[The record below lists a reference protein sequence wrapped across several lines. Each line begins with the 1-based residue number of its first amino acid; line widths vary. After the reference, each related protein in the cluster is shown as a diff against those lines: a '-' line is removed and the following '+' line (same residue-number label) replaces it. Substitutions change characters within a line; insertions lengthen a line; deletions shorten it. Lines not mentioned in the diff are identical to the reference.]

1 MLARTIDLLSNSGMA
16 KRRRRVRSDKLPGAS
31 PGTLA
36 PVPDTPQ
43 PVMHVIAYGPDR
55 VVEADVSDPAA
66 VREYLGAYP
75 VTWLNVDGLGDAATI
90 AKVGEIFGLHRL
102 ALEDVLN
109 VTQRSKVEQYGQHT
123 YIVAREVTLSDHLET
138 EQMSMF
144 LGKNYVVT
152 IQERPG
158 DCFGGVRERIR
169 ASSGRL
175 RTSGPDYLTYAL
187 LDAIV
192 DAYFPVLEE
201 CGERLE
207 ALEDEVI
214 SKPMADTVA
223 QVHRIKRELQ
233 NFRRALW
240 PMRDAVSSLLRDDQ
254 GVFSAETRIYL
265 RDCYDHLVRII
276 EIVETQRELGSDLID
291 LYLSSA
297 SNRMNEI
304 MKVLTV
310 ITTIFIPISFIA
322 GVYGMNF
329 DRSSPWNM
337 PELGWLYGYPFSLGL
352 MAAVA
357 IVLILYFRR
366 KGWM

>member
-1 MLARTIDLLSNSGMA
+1 
-16 KRRRRVRSDKLPGAS
+16 
-31 PGTLA
+31 
-36 PVPDTPQ
+36 
-43 PVMHVIAYGPDR
+43 
-55 VVEADVSDPAA
+55 
-66 VREYLGAYP
+66 
-75 VTWLNVDGLGDAATI
+75 
-90 AKVGEIFGLHRL
+90 
-102 ALEDVLN
+102 
-109 VTQRSKVEQYGQHT
+109 
-123 YIVAREVTLSDHLET
+123 
-138 EQMSMF
+138 MSIF

-158 DCFGGVRERIR
+158 DCFGGVRQRIR
-169 ASSGRL
+169 ASVGRL
-175 RTSGPDYLTYAL
+175 RTSGPDYLTYTL

-192 DAYFPVLEE
+192 DAYFPVLEV

-214 SKPMADTVA
+214 AKPMADTIA
-223 QVHRIKRELQ
+223 RVHQIKRELQ
-233 NFRRALW
+233 NFRRILW
-240 PMRDAVSSLLRDDQ
+240 PMRDAVASLLRDDQ
-254 GVFSAETRIYL
+254 SVFSPETRIYL
-265 RDCYDHLVRII
+265 RDCYDHLIRII
-276 EIVETQRELGSDLID
+276 EIVETQRELGSDLVD

-310 ITTIFIPISFIA
+310 ITTIFIPLSFIA

-329 DRSSPWNM
+329 DRYSPWNM
-337 PELGWLYGYPFSLGL
+337 PELGWLYGYPFSLAL